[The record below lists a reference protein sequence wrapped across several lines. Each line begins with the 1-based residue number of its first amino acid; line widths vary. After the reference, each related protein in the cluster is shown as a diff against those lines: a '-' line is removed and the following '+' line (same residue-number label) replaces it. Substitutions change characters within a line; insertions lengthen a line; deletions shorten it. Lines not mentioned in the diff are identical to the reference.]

1 MTQPPSSRPKAVS
14 TSTAVPTWL
23 TAYIEAALDGI
34 IVLDAS
40 TGKVTDA
47 NPAALTLL
55 GHESATL
62 RAAHFSELLPWGTA
76 NPRTQ
81 ISRRFR
87 LDGQVAEAQVF
98 RRADDSPVECDVT
111 ATSVSI
117 SGREL
122 VVLHLRDASGRVDA
136 QREQIEH
143 ERNQMLTELDETIAK
158 RTEEFVGHVS
168 HELRTPLAVILSS
181 SSMLERYYLR
191 LNETKRDEH
200 FRRIH
205 TQVHYLTEFIDKLRL
220 LSRLDASLIPVRREL
235 IDAREVVQE
244 LISEFANSPRLPH
257 FHLSYNEGV
266 DRVTFDAT
274 LWRRALS
281 QLIDNAVKYG
291 PIGGAVTIQ
300 LRRRIDGLLEATIT
314 DHGPGLPD
322 DYLSVAFKPFKR
334 GNNSRETQ
342 GAGIGLVI
350 ARRCAQMLN
359 GTVTFDQDPVRG
371 TVFTLLVPVD

>member
-111 ATSVSI
+111 ATPVSI

-143 ERNQMLTELDETIAK
+143 ERNQMLT
-158 RTEEFVGHVS
+158 
-168 HELRTPLAVILSS
+168 
-181 SSMLERYYLR
+181 
-191 LNETKRDEH
+191 
-200 FRRIH
+200 
-205 TQVHYLTEFIDKLRL
+205 
-220 LSRLDASLIPVRREL
+220 
-235 IDAREVVQE
+235 
-244 LISEFANSPRLPH
+244 
-257 FHLSYNEGV
+257 
-266 DRVTFDAT
+266 
-274 LWRRALS
+274 
-281 QLIDNAVKYG
+281 
-291 PIGGAVTIQ
+291 
-300 LRRRIDGLLEATIT
+300 
-314 DHGPGLPD
+314 
-322 DYLSVAFKPFKR
+322 
-334 GNNSRETQ
+334 
-342 GAGIGLVI
+342 GAG
-350 ARRCAQMLN
+350 RDDR
-359 GTVTFDQDPVRG
+359 
-371 TVFTLLVPVD
+371 